1 MSSSDWAYDRDLL
14 PLKDNVPTRSFPVVT
29 VALIA
34 ANVLVYLWEVSSPGL
49 QAHVQSWGYYP
60 CAVEGP
66 CTTAAAQGHH
76 EVVETVFSSM
86 FMHGGLVH
94 IGGNMLFLWIFGNNV
109 EDSMGRVRFLL
120 WYLAAGLAAIAAQT
134 IVTLQFS
141 NNAGASVPNVGASGA
156 IAGVLGAYFVLLPQA
171 IVLVLIFFFLRE
183 IPAMVFLGIWFV
195 FQLWDGGFAVLHPQ
209 AAGDVAFFAHVG
221 GFLFG
226 VATVRLVVKR
236 RPLRPAW

>member
-1 MSSSDWAYDRDLL
+1 VL
-14 PLKDNVPTRSFPVVT
+14 PIKDNVPTRTFPLVT
-29 VALIA
+29 VGLIVV
-34 ANVLVYLWEVSSPGL
+34 NVVVWLWEWRTGVNHEVL
-49 QAHVQSWGYYP
+49 RYGYYP
-60 CAVEGP
+60 CSLEGP
-66 CTTAAAQGHH
+66 CVAPAASVHHVAWFLAVFTA
-76 EVVETVFSSM
+76 M
-86 FMHGGLVH
+86 FLHGSWIH

-141 NNAGASVPNVGASGA
+141 NDAGASVPNVGASGA

-171 IVLVLIFFFLRE
+171 NVLVLIFFFLRE